1 LRLTIQ
7 YKNGVLDV
15 HFARWLV
22 RQIKQELIQKV
33 NPMKLQ
39 KWDDY
44 LNSGEAFEIIN
55 VNRVSSKDI
64 VMNGIRNIVYELSP
78 YTLTVCIDRNQKVF
92 GFNNVK
98 LETVCKLINYGNTSI
113 SGYPLFSEEFNEV
126 SENIGTYIDR
136 YVSMGI

>member
-1 LRLTIQ
+1 
-7 YKNGVLDV
+7 
-15 HFARWLV
+15 
-22 RQIKQELIQKV
+22 
-33 NPMKLQ
+33 MKLQ

-64 VMNGIRNIVYELSP
+64 VMTGIRNIVYELSP
-78 YTLTVCIDRNQKVF
+78 YTLTVHIDQNQKVF